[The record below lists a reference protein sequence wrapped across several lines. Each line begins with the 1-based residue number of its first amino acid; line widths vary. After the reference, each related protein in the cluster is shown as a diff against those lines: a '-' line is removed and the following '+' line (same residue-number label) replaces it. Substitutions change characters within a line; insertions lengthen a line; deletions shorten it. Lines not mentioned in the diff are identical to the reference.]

1 MFEQDRRGIRSVGYC
16 DGGPPPAPLAGVH
29 IEETADEYSAPTPP
43 PLFLDF
49 QSECRRQRL
58 VNVASWK
65 PVFDGWRQYFGN
77 RRADARRDARKRDGV
92 KPPNPQRVLAKYQP
106 GLIDG

>member
-1 MFEQDRRGIRSVGYC
+1 MTLRLSYALGALF
-16 DGGPPPAPLAGVH
+16 A
-29 IEETADEYSAPTPP
+29 APTPL

-92 KPPNPQRVLAKYQP
+92 KPPNPQRVLAKDQP
-106 GLIDG
+106 GSSTGTAAAPSVARI